1 MDIEQRTIKKAV
13 WRLMPL
19 LLLFVL
25 TCYVDRV
32 NLAYAAPG
40 MMKHFGFTATV
51 YGFGAGLFFIPYTL
65 LEIPSNIILAKVGAR
80 VWFCRIM
87 IGWGLIS
94 GAQAFIQGEYS
105 FYTFRVLLAAAEAG
119 CYPGVMYFIS
129 RWFPAEYRARII
141 GIVIIALPLSNVVGG
156 PLSGPLLNLGGRLGL
171 MGWQWLFLAE
181 AVPAIVLGLVFLAI
195 LPSRPEEAKWLDP
208 EERAWLTERLAAEK
222 RGADV
227 GHHRGTWQAMTNPM
241 VIALGLICACAV
253 TSNWG
258 LSFFLPQILKGF
270 GLNNVQT
277 GFVAAIPFA
286 VGAFGCYI
294 WGKHSDY
301 TKERPLHVAAAL
313 IIAGGFIGFSTLFT
327 SPLMQMIMLSI
338 AGFGMFAY
346 IGPFWAMSTARL
358 SGAGPAAA
366 AAALAA
372 INTIASVAGFVTPYA
387 FGYIKDVTNSFTG
400 GFLMITAV
408 SFIGMVIVLVIRHSV
423 GVTMVARKSRV
434 GAD

>member
-1 MDIEQRTIKKAV
+1 
-13 WRLMPL
+13 MPL

-25 TCYVDRV
+25 TCYLDRV

-51 YGFGAGLFFIPYTL
+51 YGFGAGLFFIPYTF

-94 GAQAFIQGEYS
+94 GAQMFIHGEYS
-105 FYTFRVLLAAAEAG
+105 FYMFRVLLAAAEAG

-129 RWFPAEYRARII
+129 LWFPSEYRARII
-141 GIVIIALPLSNVVGG
+141 GIVIIAMPLSNVVGG
-156 PLSGPLLNLGGRLGL
+156 PLSGPLLNLNGLLGL
-171 MGWQWLFLAE
+171 AGWQWLFLAE
-181 AVPAIVLGLVFLAI
+181 AVPAVVLGLVFLAI
-195 LPSRPEEAKWLDP
+195 LPSGPEKAKWLDP
-208 EERAWLTERLAAEK
+208 EERAWLTGRLAAEK
-222 RGADV
+222 RAADI
-227 GHHRGTWQAMTNPM
+227 GHHRGIWQAMTNPM

-253 TSNWG
+253 ASNWG

-313 IIAGGFIGFSTLFT
+313 VIAGGFIGLSTLFS

-358 SGAGPAAA
+358 SGAGAAAA

-372 INTIASVAGFVTPYA
+372 INTIASIAGFATPYA
-387 FGYIKDVTNSFTG
+387 FGYIKDATKSFRG
-400 GFLMITAV
+400 GFLMITVV
-408 SFIGMVIVLVIRHSV
+408 SFIGVAIVLVIRHSV
-423 GVTMVARKSRV
+423 GVTVVAAKSGV